1 MPENILTSLL
11 TLLRSNLFVAINP
24 GRCFGPVGASFH
36 PYATL
41 DQKIRT
47 NISLRTKPQIPATAP
62 GILVEMNGCD
72 DVLPA
77 REYI

>member
-41 DQKIRT
+41 DQKFEQIFLFER
-47 NISLRTKPQIPATAP
+47 NLKFPQQ
-62 GILVEMNGCD
+62 
-72 DVLPA
+72 LPVFLSK
-77 REYI
+77 